1 MLITWSIGLCLMS
14 EDKDDGED
22 EFEDELEEEDAE
34 NNDYSEGL
42 D

>member
-14 EDKDDGED
+14 ENNDDVED

-34 NNDYSEGL
+34 NNNYSEGL

>member
-1 MLITWSIGLCLMS
+1 MS
-14 EDKDDGED
+14 ENNDDVED

-34 NNDYSEGL
+34 NNNYSEGL